1 MAKVTDLKE
10 KYSPMYFLAALGA
23 GGLAVSFFMY
33 LNFLVPHKGVPMIT
47 ADILFPKIAQGN
59 LISFLIVLAFAGIV
73 FFAFKHIELLIWNIK
88 EYNKFKQ
95 TEAFEKLKTS
105 NAEVSLMAIPL
116 TYSMAINVMF
126 VLGATF
132 VPGLWSIIEIM
143 LPLALLGFLGVGIY
157 GLRIYAEYF
166 TRLIVK
172 GDFNYEAN
180 NNFSQLVAIFAF
192 SMIAVGFAAPGA
204 MSHNIVVSAF
214 GIFGAIFF
222 GIIAVSLAMVKIVL
236 ALRDIL
242 EHGVGKETSVSLWI
256 MIPILTVLGITFIR
270 VTFGFTHNFLGLDA
284 PSNWFLFLLTSSI
297 FALQLIFGYIGYKVM
312 KQVGYFEDYIHG
324 DAKSPASFAIICPGV
339 AFFVFGVFF
348 LIMGLVFNG
357 IVLMYSP
364 VFFIL
369 LAMLAVVQAITI
381 KVFFKLEK
389 KLIKA

>member
-59 LISFLIVLAFAGIV
+59 LISFLIVLTFAGIV

-95 TEAFEKLKTS
+95 TEAFAKLKTS

-132 VPGLWSIIEIM
+132 VPGLWSIIEVM

-270 VTFGFTHNFLGLDA
+270 VTFGFTHNFLGFDA

-312 KQVGYFEDYIHG
+312 KQVGYFEEYING